1 MAFLEPVESI
11 IQNQLRLQSKRSNW
25 NTLWQDLA
33 NFLWPRLA
41 DFTTR
46 RTGGTKRRDLIY
58 DSTGE
63 DSAERFASGLSNV
76 MTPEGAP
83 WFFLKASDAA
93 VNEDRDV
100 KLWLEDSTR
109 RLLDWFSSP
118 SSNFYPASQEKNLD
132 LGVFGTAC
140 QFIEDKPGLGP
151 VFTMHFLGECF
162 ADVDDTGRV
171 DTLYRRWRMG
181 AKQAIQMFGAQNVG
195 SRIREAFDKPSRN
208 DLDFEFIHAIRPRRE
223 RILGRADNL
232 NMPWAST
239 FIFVQDKL
247 RIAEGGFNEFPFIV
261 SRWSVNSR
269 EIYGRSPG
277 MKALGDVKGLN
288 VIEKNNLIAYEKA
301 INPPLDIPHGGFFR
315 NIDLR
320 PGALNVRNPAVNP
333 NEKIIPI
340 ESGVRVDLGEAKT
353 EQKRVQIR
361 RAFYNDVFELIG
373 PLAPDNDVIRMSA
386 TEVAARMRDRL
397 TVLGPIFSRLKV
409 EDLGPTIFRSLKIM
423 VRNGMTLP
431 PPPALQ
437 GANLEVEYISPI
449 AIAQGAG
456 DVGSI
461 LSWVD
466 AMTPLAQIRPDAM
479 DRLNVDQAGQVIG
492 DRLRV
497 PTRVLRTDGEMQ
509 EIRAQQAREAA
520 EAQTEQLNALRAKQ
534 VKDTAAAEASA
545 QLN

>member
-1 MAFLEPVESI
+1 MAVESVEQI
-11 IQNQLRLQSKRSNW
+11 IQAQERLQSKRNNW
-25 NTLWQDLA
+25 HTLWQDLA

-46 RTGGTKRRDLIY
+46 RAVGTKRRDLIY

-83 WFFLKASDAA
+83 WFFLKATDDR
-93 VNEDRDV
+93 VNQDRDV
-100 KLWLEDSTR
+100 KIWLEDTTR
-109 RLLDWFSSP
+109 RLLGWFASP
-118 SSNFYPASQEKNLD
+118 SSNFYPSSQEKYLD

-171 DTLYRRWRMG
+171 DTLYRRWKMG
-181 AKQAIQMFGAQNVG
+181 AKQALQMFGAENVG
-195 SRIREAFDKPSRN
+195 VRIRENYEKPGRT
-208 DLDFEFIHAIRPRRE
+208 DIEFEFIHAVRPRRE
-223 RILGRADNL
+223 RILGRRDSL

-239 FIFVQDKL
+239 FIFVQDKH
-247 RIAEGGFNEFPFIV
+247 RIAEGGFNEFPFIM
-261 SRWSVNSR
+261 SRWSVNAR

-288 VIEKNNLIAYEKA
+288 VIEKNNLIAYELA
-301 INPPLDIPHGGFFR
+301 IRPPLDIPSGGFMR

-320 PGALNVRNPAVNP
+320 PGALNVRNPSINP
-333 NEKIIPI
+333 NDQIRPI
-340 ESGVRVDLGEAKT
+340 ESGVRPDLGEAKT
-353 EQKRVQIR
+353 EQKRQQIR
-361 RAFYNDVFELIG
+361 RAFYNDIFELIG
-373 PLAPDNDVIRMSA
+373 PTAADGDVIRMSA

-409 EDLGPTIFRSLKIM
+409 EDLGPLIFRSLKIM

-431 PPPALQ
+431 PPPALR

-461 LSWVD
+461 LQWVD

-479 DRLNVDQAGQVIG
+479 DRLNVDEAGKVIG

-497 PTRVLRTDGEMQ
+497 PVRVLRSNEQIQQMR
-509 EIRAQQAREAA
+509 EQQAREAA
-520 EAQTEQLNALRAKQ
+520 EERQEELNQLRAKQ
-534 VKDTAAAEASA
+534 VKDTSAAETSA